1 MAQTHDLTRRSLF
14 RSAGAASLLGVWSC
28 HQEQDVPEI
37 PETDLYSS
45 RDLRPLAQFPEKDPL
60 ILLTDRPP
68 QLETPLHYFRE
79 DLTPNEAHF
88 VRWHLSG
95 IPTAVD
101 LKTWRLEVA
110 GNVRTRLSLT
120 LDDLKQKFEPVSLV
134 AVNQC
139 SGNARSLFEPRVPG
153 GQWRFGA
160 MSNARWTGARL
171 KDLMERAGLRA
182 GTVEISFAGLDTPAL
197 AATPS
202 FEKSLPLGTA
212 QNPDIL
218 VAYAMN
224 DKPLPMLNGYPVR
237 LIVPGW
243 YATYWVKSLSHI
255 TVRNSPLHNFWM
267 DKAYRI
273 PNNSNA
279 TETPGKLD
287 TDTVPI
293 NKMAVHS
300 VFVTPEPGDAMT
312 PGKEVQLEGL
322 AMDSGHG
329 IRKVEVSTDGGTNW
343 SEAKLDKDLGKY
355 SWRRW
360 RSTWTPP
367 RKGRHRLMV
376 RATNNS
382 GETQAV
388 SQWNHSGYQRNVIEH
403 MDVRCV

>member
-1 MAQTHDLTRRSLF
+1 
-14 RSAGAASLLGVWSC
+14 
-28 HQEQDVPEI
+28 
-37 PETDLYSS
+37 
-45 RDLRPLAQFPEKDPL
+45 
-60 ILLTDRPP
+60 
-68 QLETPLHYFRE
+68 
-79 DLTPNEAHF
+79 
-88 VRWHLSG
+88 
-95 IPTAVD
+95 
-101 LKTWRLEVA
+101 
-110 GNVRTRLSLT
+110 
-120 LDDLKQKFEPVSLV
+120 
-134 AVNQC
+134 
-139 SGNARSLFEPRVPG
+139 
-153 GQWRFGA
+153 
-160 MSNARWTGARL
+160 
-171 KDLMERAGLRA
+171 
-182 GTVEISFAGLDTPAL
+182 
-197 AATPS
+197 
-202 FEKSLPLGTA
+202 
-212 QNPDIL
+212 
-218 VAYAMN
+218 MN

-279 TETPGKLD
+279 TETPGKID

-300 VFVTPEPGDAMT
+300 VFVTPEPGDAIT

>member
-1 MAQTHDLTRRSLF
+1 MCD
-14 RSAGAASLLGVWSC
+14 GAC
-28 HQEQDVPEI
+28 
-37 PETDLYSS
+37 
-45 RDLRPLAQFPEKDPL
+45 
-60 ILLTDRPP
+60 
-68 QLETPLHYFRE
+68 
-79 DLTPNEAHF
+79 
-88 VRWHLSG
+88 SG